1 MATTTTA
8 FSHLIAPGLRKVFF
22 DRLKKWDEEYSKI
35 TTVLTSKRAYEEELT
50 TAGLG
55 AFQRKDQGKPV
66 IYDDPTEGEV
76 QRYTHVAMALGF
88 RVTREMWDDDLYGI
102 MRKISSSLAYAAQ
115 QTVELEYGGFLDD
128 VFTGATYTGADGK
141 ALCATDHVLVA
152 GGTYAN
158 EPAVQGDLGIGTL
171 RATMERMERVV
182 NERGLPRRMQ
192 LKRLIITPTYQ
203 WIAEEIIGSAQK
215 PYTADNEINVMGNKG
230 LSFMVSHYMSDD
242 DMWIA
247 LSDKEEADL
256 KFFWKQRPVFENADD
271 FDTKDAKFTGYMRFS
286 FGFTDWRGADGSSGG
301 G

>member
-1 MATTTTA
+1 MATTTAA

-55 AFQRKDQGKPV
+55 VFQRKNQGTPV

-76 QRYTHVAMALGF
+76 KRYTHVAMALGF
-88 RVTREMWDDDLYGI
+88 RVTREMWDDDLYAV
-102 MRKISSSLAYAAQ
+102 MRKVSSSLAYAAQ
-115 QTVELEYGGFLDD
+115 QTVEMEYGGFLDD
-128 VFTGATYTGADGK
+128 VFTGATYVGADTK
-141 ALCATDHVLVA
+141 ALCARDHALVA

-171 RATMERMERVV
+171 RAAMERMERVV

-203 WIAEEIIGSAQK
+203 WIAEEIIGSSHK

-247 LSDKEEADL
+247 LADKEEADL
-256 KFFWKQRPVFENADD
+256 KFFWKQRPIFDNADD

-301 G
+301 